1 MKAIATE
8 ENIRIAYKKLKA
20 DGIEPTV
27 ESIRKFINGG
37 SNSTIY
43 KHAHYLKRSV
53 DPNL

>member
-37 SNSTIY
+37 
-43 KHAHYLKRSV
+43 
-53 DPNL
+53 